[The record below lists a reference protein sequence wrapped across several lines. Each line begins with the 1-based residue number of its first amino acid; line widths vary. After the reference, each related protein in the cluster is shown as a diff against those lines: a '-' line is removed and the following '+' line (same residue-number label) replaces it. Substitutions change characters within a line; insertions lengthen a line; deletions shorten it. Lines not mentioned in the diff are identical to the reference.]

1 MTDLN
6 ANALEQDADDGDCSH
21 ACRAAQELLNRS
33 WLFVPSVYAR
43 LWRAGGSHPGGRGS
57 RRHCGPR
64 PYRPSPTSR
73 HQRRAQPRA
82 TVRPGYFDSR
92 PSDPVASS
100 ASFLGHC
107 SAAAASATSC
117 FGARVHEFHEYFVKS
132 TRYEGTKVY
141 GRNRP

>member
-57 RRHCGPR
+57 RRHCGP
-64 PYRPSPTSR
+64 PR
-73 HQRRAQPRA
+73 HRLHRVLEPGCMNSMNISLK
-82 TVRPGYFDSR
+82 VR
-92 PSDPVASS
+92 
-100 ASFLGHC
+100 
-107 SAAAASATSC
+107 
-117 FGARVHEFHEYFVKS
+117 
-132 TRYEGTKVY
+132 GTK
-141 GRNRP
+141 GRRCMDEIDHEIKPPT